1 MEKKKYIVPITEIH
15 QTAANRLLAGSPIKT
30 NEDDDERAPQT
41 ANSYDFDEDEDND
54 IKSFNLWSFEQ

>member
-15 QTAANRLLAGSPIKT
+15 QTDTPYVMASLSTEEGRG
-30 NEDDDERAPQT
+30 PQG